1 MLIDTHA
8 HLYVK
13 EFSNDRL
20 EMVERAK
27 AAGVSKIFLPN
38 IDVDTIPQM
47 KELVDLDRIL
57 YPMIGLHPCSVKSE
71 FENDLKILKSE
82 LDTSTYYGIG
92 ETGIDLYW
100 DKTTLDIQIAAL
112 KVQCDWAL
120 EYNLPIILHTR
131 NATSV
136 VIDLLEKLP
145 ARPSKGIFHCFG
157 GTIDEI
163 NRINELGDYC
173 FGIGGVITFKNGG
186 LFEMIPHIPMEKL
199 VLETDSPYLAPAP
212 YRGKRNESSYL
223 KLIVD
228 KLAESLQLSVEGV
241 TELTTSNANRIFT
254 N

>member
-47 KELVDLDRIL
+47 KELLALDRIL
-57 YPMIGLHPCSVKSE
+57 YPMIGLHPCSVKNE

-100 DKTTLDIQIAAL
+100 NKTTLDIQIAAL